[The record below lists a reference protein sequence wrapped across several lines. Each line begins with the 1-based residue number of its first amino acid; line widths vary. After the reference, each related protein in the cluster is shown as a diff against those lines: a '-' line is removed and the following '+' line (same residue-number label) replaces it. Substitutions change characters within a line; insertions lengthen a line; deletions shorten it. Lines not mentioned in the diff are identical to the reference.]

1 MNDNYMNAA
10 KTFAMIQ
17 LNCPGLWKLLTGRDK
32 AFHERYATTLDAI
45 AEIDDMYGVDIR
57 VAAKQLLHTGECV
70 LGKYELRVKASNMV
84 RKAIAK
90 YGVEL
95 APWMLMETHHLPK
108 IVAESHVI
116 AIEKGYGDY
125 SEVILIKTS
134 TGMQRVCILNKKV
147 DRRFRVL
154 FFPNKIA
161 VSSHL
166 ADIAY
171 QCGAIRATLIEDS
184 EKRVFVAVDD
194 PTVSICDIKGMY
206 AAEWSRPWIEAVLH
220 GSTKYTPLS
229 RRCGYY
235 HTFKRVAKNALVWYM
250 KDDRSFTAVKR
261 AVRGVKVGGKEIESA
276 EVIRR
281 LIAYVRTYSIPY
293 DERN

>member
-1 MNDNYMNAA
+1 MNYMAAA

-17 LNCPGLWKLLTGRDK
+17 LDCPGLWKLLTIRDK
-32 AFHERYATTLDAI
+32 PFHERYAATLDA
-45 AEIDDMYGVDIR
+45 AVEIDNMYGVDIR
-57 VAAKQLLHTGECV
+57 FADEQLLWTGECT

-84 RKAIAK
+84 RKALSK
-90 YGVEL
+90 FGVEL
-95 APWMLMETHHLPK
+95 TPWMIMETHHLPK

-125 SEVILIKTS
+125 SAVICIRTS
-134 TGMQRVCILNKKV
+134 TGMQRVSILNKKV
-147 DRRFRVL
+147 DRRFRIL
-154 FFPNKIA
+154 FFPNKTA
-161 VSSHL
+161 VNSHL

-184 EKRVFVAVDD
+184 EKRVFVAVDN
-194 PTVSICDIKGMY
+194 PTVSICDIKSMY

-261 AVRGVKVGGKEIESA
+261 AVRGVKVGGREIESA

-281 LIAYVRTYSIPY
+281 LVAYVRTYSIPY
-293 DERN
+293 ERN